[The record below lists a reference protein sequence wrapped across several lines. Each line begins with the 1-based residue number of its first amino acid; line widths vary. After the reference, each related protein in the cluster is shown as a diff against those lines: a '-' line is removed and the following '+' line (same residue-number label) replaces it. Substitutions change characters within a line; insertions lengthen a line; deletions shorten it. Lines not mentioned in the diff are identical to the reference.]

1 MINEEAKSKS
11 QRRLFGLALSYK
23 KGDVI
28 DVSNDV
34 KQLAELPEET
44 LKDYAET
51 PEENLP
57 ENLQAG
63 DIQGMGPVTVPGI
76 PGSLDSFS
84 SQKTGNGDKAFL
96 LGKKKKKKLM
106 DFKQFIDKK
115 K

>member
-1 MINEEAKSKS
+1 MPAKSKS

-23 KGDVI
+23 RGETE
-28 DVSNDV
+28 DVSDDV
-34 KQLAELPEET
+34 KKLSELPEET

-51 PEENLP
+51 PEEGLP

-63 DIQGMGPVTVPGI
+63 DIQGMGPVTLPGN

-84 SQKTGNGDKAFL
+84 SQKTGSGDKPL
-96 LGKKKKKKLM
+96 ILGKKKKKRLM
-106 DFKQFIDKK
+106 DFKEYINKK